1 MSCYE
6 MSILLSYVTVF
17 SYELIIV
24 NSSPLVM
31 CVVVCV
37 QEWKTVTSYH
47 VRVRRKNPVS
57 GKYVKMSLQLYQVD
71 QKNYLLDFKSLNN
84 ADHPDAARVEKM
96 TRVTMSSSS
105 VRSTDEDG

>member
-1 MSCYE
+1 M
-6 MSILLSYVTVF
+6 LD
-17 SYELIIV
+17 
-24 NSSPLVM
+24 
-31 CVVVCV
+31 VCL

-57 GKYVKMSLQLYQVD
+57 GKFVKMSLQLYQVD

-84 ADHPDAARVEKM
+84 AEHPDAARVEKM